1 MKRDLLKEFESIIMK
16 QKLNENVKQKLL
28 GNLLRLKKQKVN
40 LMVTGVTGCG
50 KSSRRAVS
58 SAVSSVCDTIGSLF
72 GGWF

>member
-40 LMVTGVTGCG
+40 LMVT
-50 KSSRRAVS
+50 
-58 SAVSSVCDTIGSLF
+58 I
-72 GGWF
+72 

>member
-40 LMVTGVTGCG
+40 L
-50 KSSRRAVS
+50 KSF
-58 SAVSSVCDTIGSLF
+58 INSLV
-72 GGWF
+72 